1 MVEIV
6 SDSALT
12 RAGVLLGL
20 LLMTSGIAL
29 TPRAQAQDANDREP
43 AGESVTEPAQL
54 EVVVFE
60 AGRPV
65 DDLIV
70 RFDGQTG
77 RTESGIWRE
86 TLAPAAG
93 RLTVFDNAQALTALP
108 MTLRPGE
115 IVQVI
120 ITLTGAERRAMVS
133 IESSY
138 GESQADVGIARSA
151 VDADAEKGS
160 GVLAGR
166 VVSTENGA
174 PIADAR
180 VFISGTPV
188 ELRTDEDGRFE
199 TEVPVGEYA
208 VSVLHAEYATRTVDS
223 VGISA
228 DETTERNFELPPAG
242 LELAEFVVIEPFIEG
257 SLTEVVALRRESTAV
272 TDVLSAEQIS
282 RAGDGDVGA
291 ALKRVTGLTLIDGE
305 FVYVRGLGE
314 RYSSVLFNGANL
326 PSPDP
331 TRRVLPMGL
340 FPTDIIS
347 RIVVQKTSDASMPSS
362 FGGGTVQMVS
372 RAYPEEPLFKV
383 SYSAGYNSQS
393 TGKNGLTY
401 NGGGSDW
408 TGYDDGSRDVPPLL
422 SDVTEDG
429 EFLVP
434 GSRFTP
440 DGVSPEDLE
449 ALSEELAANTDY
461 SQQQTS
467 LPVDRSFGLALG
479 NSWAYQDKIE
489 GGFLASLQYS
499 DEWRQRNEQRTVFAA
514 STEGLE
520 VRNFFDARRTLRN
533 IDLSAFLTGGVK
545 VGEWMKFGINTMLLR
560 QTQDEVEFRQG
571 ESENQFLQRFQ
582 HEWIENELFTT
593 QFLGEHTL
601 PGIGTEAEWQ
611 FSTGTAKRD
620 VPNEVEYRRDDPDDE
635 GIFVYSRRADSNSQ
649 QWAEVDDELTDWSAS
664 FAQPLPAFGPV
675 EILPRG
681 GLGLTKRDRIA
692 SRRTFSFSGSVP
704 FGSEELPQEDILAPE
719 FIGPRGLRLTERT
732 QPTDNFTAEQ
742 ELSFWFAMVE
752 IGLFDRL
759 DLVGGIRQVD
769 NFQRIET
776 ENLASPDAPPV
787 VSTIDEKDDL
797 WSGSLTWRLLTD
809 LQLRF
814 GYSET
819 LSRPDL
825 REISPSPFQDPI
837 LDLRTVGNPDLIT
850 ASLVNLDG
858 RIEYYFNE
866 TDSVSFAYFYKD
878 IDDPIEKT
886 VNAGGSGTVLFL
898 QNAEA
903 AEVQGWEIDV
913 YRTLGFLTEQAW
925 LDRLGMGWFRS
936 FGWEDFYIAANYAK
950 ISTSV
955 DLGETPGNVTNTQRT
970 LEGASPWVVNAQ
982 LGYTSPGERYEWTVL
997 FNSFGERISRAG
1009 AATQPDIFEQPF
1021 AKLDFTAKYRL
1032 GDRWTLKFE
1041 LENLL
1046 NSKVE
1051 FTQGDKTTRIFR
1063 PGREIGLGIEF
1074 GL

>member
-1 MVEIV
+1 MMR
-6 SDSALT
+6 DSLLT
-12 RAGVLLGL
+12 RAGMLLGL
-20 LLMTSGIAL
+20 VLMAAGIAL
-29 TPRAQAQDANDREP
+29 TPPATAQDP
-43 AGESVTEPAQL
+43 AAEESPRGSITEPAQL

-60 AGRPV
+60 GGRPV

-70 RFDGQTG
+70 GFDDATG
-77 RTESGIWRE
+77 RTENGIWRQ
-86 TLAPAAG
+86 TLAPAAD

-120 ITLTGAERRAMVS
+120 ITLTGPARRAMVS

-138 GESQADVGIARSA
+138 GESQADVGISGAA
-151 VDADAEKGS
+151 AEMHAEQGS
-160 GVLAGR
+160 GVLTGR

-199 TEVPVGEYA
+199 AEVPVGEYA
-208 VSVLHAEYATRTVDS
+208 VSVLHAEFATRTVDS
-223 VGISA
+223 VGISV
-228 DETTERNFELPPAG
+228 DQTTERNFELPPAG

-372 RAYPEEPLFKV
+372 RAYPEDLLFKV
-383 SYSAGYNSQS
+383 SYSAGYNSRS
-393 TGKNGLTY
+393 TGKKGLTY

-408 TGYDDGSRDVPPLL
+408 TGFDDGSRDVPPLL
-422 SDVTEDG
+422 GEQTEDG

-434 GSRFTP
+434 ASRFTP
-440 DGVSPEDLE
+440 EGVSPEDLE
-449 ALSEELAANTDY
+449 ALSEELAGRTDY
-461 SQQQTS
+461 GQQRTS
-467 LPVDRSFGLALG
+467 LPVDRSFGISLG
-479 NSWAYQDKIE
+479 NSWANDDGIE

-514 STEGLE
+514 SDEGLE
-520 VRNFFDARRTLRN
+520 VRNFFDAGRTLRN
-533 IDLSAFLTGGVK
+533 IDVSAFLTGGIEIA
-545 VGEWMKFGINTMLLR
+545 EWMKFGINTMLLR
-560 QTQDEVEFRQG
+560 QTEDEVEFREG

-582 HEWIENELFTT
+582 HEWTENELFST
-593 QFLGEHTL
+593 QFLGEHKL
-601 PGIGTEAEWQ
+601 PVVGTEAEWQ
-611 FSTGTAKRD
+611 FSTGTATRE
-620 VPNEVEYRRDDPDDE
+620 VPNEVEYRRDDPDNE
-635 GIFVYSRRADSNSQ
+635 GIFVFSRRADSNSQ
-649 QWAEVDDELTDWSAS
+649 QWAGVDDELTDWSAS
-664 FAQPLPAFGPV
+664 FAQPLPALGPV
-675 EILPRG
+675 EIRPSG
-681 GLGLTKRDRIA
+681 GLGATRRDRIA
-692 SRRTFSFSGSVP
+692 TRRSFSFTGQLPGGAV
-704 FGSEELPQEDILAPE
+704 ELPQDDILTPE
-719 FIGPRGLRLTERT
+719 FIGPGGLRLTERT
-732 QPTDNFTAEQ
+732 QATDNFTAEQ
-742 ELSFWFAMVE
+742 ELSFWFAMIE
-752 IGLFDRL
+752 LGLFDRL

-776 ENLASPDAPPV
+776 ENLANSSAPPV
-787 VSTIDEKDDL
+787 ISTIDETDDL
-797 WSGSLTWRLLTD
+797 LSGSLTWRLLSD

-825 REISPSPFQDPI
+825 REISPAPFQDPL
-837 LDLRTVGNPDLIT
+837 LDLRTVGNPDLVT

-866 TDSVSFAYFYKD
+866 TDSISFAYFYKD
-878 IDDPIEKT
+878 IDNPIEKT

-898 QNAEA
+898 QNADA

-913 YRTLGFLTEQAW
+913 YRTLGFMNEQTW
-925 LDRLGMGWFRS
+925 LDRAGMRWLRS
-936 FGWEDFYIAANYAK
+936 LGWENFYVAANYAD

-982 LGYTSPGERYEWTVL
+982 LGYTSPGQRFEWTIL
-997 FNSFGERISRAG
+997 YNSFGERISRAG

-1021 AKLDFTAKYRL
+1021 AKLDFTTKYRF
-1032 GDRWTLKFE
+1032 GDRWTLKLE

-1046 NSKVE
+1046 NSEVE
-1051 FTQGDKTTRIFR
+1051 FTQGGKTTRIFK
-1063 PGREIGLGIEF
+1063 PGIEIGLGIEY